1 MIRQLLVSAAML
13 AAMAAGPS
21 QAGEAKQVSG
31 VVELFTSQGC
41 NSCPPADKVL
51 AELAKEG
58 EVVALGYHV
67 DYWDYL
73 GWKDTL
79 GSAEFTQRQYGYA
92 RTFTERS
99 VYTPQAVVNGRLH
112 LNGANRSRI
121 DREINA
127 MSQNG
132 IGLPVSLTVDEVGD
146 SLIIRTGQGDAGTLG
161 DAHLVLVYFDK
172 ARDVKIE
179 RGENRGK
186 TITYAN
192 IVTGLQTAGMWHGD
206 ATSFELPMSEI
217 SKHGDGG
224 CAVLLQVV
232 GKDGSPGAILGAA
245 LLEHG

>member
-1 MIRQLLVSAAML
+1 MIRQLLVSAAL
-13 AAMAAGPS
+13 AAVVAVSPAEAGK
-21 QAGEAKQVSG
+21 ARQVSG

-41 NSCPPADKVL
+41 HSCPPADRVL
-51 AELAKEG
+51 VDLANEG
-58 EVVALGYHV
+58 EVIALGYHV

-79 GSAEFTQRQYGYA
+79 GSPEYTERQYGYS
-92 RTFTERS
+92 RTFAERS
-99 VYTPQAVVNGRLH
+99 VYTPQAVINGRLH
-112 LNGANRSRI
+112 LNGGDRRSI
-121 DREINA
+121 DRNIQQMDASGEA
-127 MSQNG
+127 
-132 IGLPVSLTVDEVGD
+132 LPIKIDVEESGD
-146 SLIIRTGQGDAGTLG
+146 SLIISADEGDVDALG

-172 ARDVKIE
+172 AKDVKID

-206 ATSFELPMSEI
+206 AIRYELPMSEI

-232 GKDGSPGAILGAA
+232 SKDGSPGAIIGAS
-245 LLEHG
+245 LLEH

>member
-1 MIRQLLVSAAML
+1 MIRQFLVSAAL
-13 AAMAAGPS
+13 AAIVAASPAE
-21 QAGEAKQVSG
+21 AGKARQVSG

-41 NSCPPADKVL
+41 HSCPPADKVL
-51 AELAKEG
+51 VDLADEG
-58 EVVALGYHV
+58 EVIALGYHV

-79 GSAEFTQRQYGYA
+79 GSPEYTKRQYGYA
-92 RTFTERS
+92 RTLGERS
-99 VYTPQAVVNGRLH
+99 VYTPQAVVNGRAH
-112 LNGANRSRI
+112 LNGGDRRSI
-121 DREINA
+121 DRLI
-127 MSQNG
+127 SQMAPEG
-132 IGLPVSLTVDEVGD
+132 SGLPIKINVEEVGD
-146 SLIIRTGQGDAGTLG
+146 GLVIEADKGDVNALG

-172 ARDVKIE
+172 AKDVKID

-206 ATSFELPMSEI
+206 AIRYELPMSEI

-232 GKDGSPGAILGAA
+232 NKDGSPGAIIGAS
-245 LLEHG
+245 LLEH

>member
-1 MIRQLLVSAAML
+1 MIRQFLISAAF
-13 AAMAAGPS
+13 AAIAIAGPAE
-21 QAGEAKQVSG
+21 AGKARQVSG

-41 NSCPPADKVL
+41 HSCPPADKVL
-51 AELAKEG
+51 ADLAREG
-58 EVVALGYHV
+58 EVIALGYHV

-79 GSAEFTQRQYGYA
+79 GSPEYTERQYGYS
-92 RTFTERS
+92 RTFAERS

-112 LNGANRSRI
+112 LNGGDRGSI
-121 DREINA
+121 DRNVQQMEA
-127 MSQNG
+127 SG
-132 IGLPVSLTVDEVGD
+132 KTLPIDIKVEESGD
-146 SLIIRTGQGDAGTLG
+146 SLIIRADKGDAAELG

-172 ARDVKIE
+172 ARDVKID

-192 IVTGLQTAGMWHGD
+192 IVTGIQTAGMWHGD
-206 ATSFELPMSEI
+206 AVRYELPMSEI

-232 GKDGSPGAILGAA
+232 SKDGSPGAIIGAS
-245 LLEHG
+245 LLEH